1 MSHNIN
7 LANGNPLNISNS
19 SLLLSGLYEKTGNY
33 ENALTAFVKGADI
46 TDSIQ
51 RKDNIRKAT
60 ELSMNFD
67 FEKKVLMSV
76 EGPVDVLEYGDSV
89 MGHYDNETKNKQNL
103 SYKNFSKVVN
113 MMGLSAIVIPTNK
126 HATGI
131 LIICKSTPNHIFYMM
146 RLADELKVSRSELET
161 DYFSIQNDF
170 KGGF

>member
-1 MSHNIN
+1 
-7 LANGNPLNISNS
+7 
-19 SLLLSGLYEKTGNY
+19 
-33 ENALTAFVKGADI
+33 
-46 TDSIQ
+46 
-51 RKDNIRKAT
+51 
-60 ELSMNFD
+60 
-67 FEKKVLMSV
+67 MSV